1 MTGLVSSARLDC
13 NLEFVC
19 ATITSP
25 ACVMQA
31 ARKEGT
37 LDRTP
42 RNPPGPPQPGAENP
56 EALAEW
62 MSFLYS
68 ELRRLASYYL
78 QRERGNHTLQA
89 TALVHEAYLRLIDQ
103 RKVQWENRNQV
114 MGVAAQ
120 LMRRVLLDYSRSH
133 QAAKRGGEVN
143 KVYLQEAEIGGHTRP
158 ADVVALDEALVRLA
172 EFDPQQARLVELR
185 FFGGLSIEET
195 AGVMEISPAT
205 VKRNWNVA
213 KAWLARELRRGSDG
227 NA

>member
-1 MTGLVSSARLDC
+1 MEERPKDTRGL
-13 NLEFVC
+13 
-19 ATITSP
+19 
-25 ACVMQA
+25 
-31 ARKEGT
+31 
-37 LDRTP
+37 P
-42 RNPPGPPQPGAENP
+42 RPGDDNK

-78 QRERGNHTLQA
+78 QRERSNHTLQA
-89 TALVHEAYLRLIDQ
+89 TALVHEAYLRLVDQ
-103 RKVQWENRNQV
+103 REVQWENRNQV

-133 QAAKRGGEVN
+133 QAEKRGGNVD
-143 KVYLQEAEIGGHTRP
+143 KVYLQEAVVGSHSRP

-172 EFDPQQARLVELR
+172 EFDPEQARLVELR

-195 AGVMEISPAT
+195 AGVLGISPAT

-213 KAWLARELRRGSDG
+213 KAWLARELRTGQDR

>member
-1 MTGLVSSARLDC
+1 MEGRPKDTRGLP
-13 NLEFVC
+13 
-19 ATITSP
+19 SP
-25 ACVMQA
+25 GGD
-31 ARKEGT
+31 K
-37 LDRTP
+37 
-42 RNPPGPPQPGAENP
+42 

-78 QRERGNHTLQA
+78 QRERSNHTLQA
-89 TALVHEAYLRLIDQ
+89 TALVHEAYLRLVDQ
-103 RKVQWENRNQV
+103 REVQWENRNQV

-120 LMRRVLLDYSRSH
+120 LMRRVLLDYSRTH
-133 QAAKRGGEVN
+133 QSEKRGGKVN
-143 KVYLQEAEIGGHTRP
+143 KVYLQEAAIGSNSRP

-195 AGVMEISPAT
+195 AGVLGISPAT
-205 VKRNWNVA
+205 VKRNWNVV
-213 KAWLARELRRGSDG
+213 KAWLARELRRGQDP

>member
-1 MTGLVSSARLDC
+1 VPDVAGKRKWSLGERPKDTRGLP
-13 NLEFVC
+13 
-19 ATITSP
+19 SP
-25 ACVMQA
+25 GGDSQ
-31 ARKEGT
+31 
-37 LDRTP
+37 
-42 RNPPGPPQPGAENP
+42 

-78 QRERGNHTLQA
+78 RQERGNHTLQA

-103 RKVQWENRNQV
+103 KEVQWENRNQV

-133 QAAKRGGEVN
+133 QAEKRGGNVN
-143 KVYLQEAEIGGHTRP
+143 KVYLQEAVVASNSLP

-195 AGVMEISPAT
+195 AGVLGISPAT

-213 KAWLARELRRGSDG
+213 KAWLARELRRGQHP